1 MKEWSLRKKITRE
14 HTELV
19 DHYPEIVSQALFYRG
34 VTTVDE
40 ANKFFN
46 PKYEDALHD
55 PFLMKDMM
63 KAALR
68 IVAAINNQERI
79 VVYADYDCDGI
90 PAATILHDLFKKIE
104 FNNFEVYI
112 PHRQNE
118 GYGVNIG
125 SVRELCSRG
134 ADLFITVDCGITD
147 FEAAG
152 EAKQL
157 GADFIITDHH
167 ETKETL
173 PDAFAIVNPKRKDD
187 NYPCKMLSGS
197 GVAFKL
203 AQAIVAVGN
212 FNIREGW
219 EKWLLDM
226 ASLGTVADMVPL
238 QGENRAIAQFGLSVL
253 RKTRRPGLQNLYYRS
268 RIDPASLT
276 EEDIGFAIAPRINA
290 ASRIGVPSVAFTF
303 VSTDEH
309 SEAVAAFNYLENKNT
324 ERKSLVDAVIR
335 EAREMAN
342 ASDRRELLLIGR
354 EGWNPGI
361 LGLVAGRLSEEYKK
375 TVFCWGG
382 EGGCLKGS
390 CRSDGSVSL
399 VDLMSKLPEEIFSEF
414 GGHHLAGGFSIK
426 KEALSFAEEKLCRAY
441 SDVLDEKLAHE
452 IIIDQKIGL
461 EEVSWDLYNMLEKM
475 APFGI
480 GNPRPIFFFQN
491 VEVDSLK
498 KFGKK
503 GDHLQI
509 ELRKKDNNT
518 ISAYDFF
525 KNESSFPGV
534 YLRRGSLLDLAATIE
549 KNNFGRRPSLRLRIV
564 DIK

>member
-1 MKEWSLRKKITRE
+1 MKEWSLRNKITRE
-14 HTELV
+14 HTELF
-19 DHYPEIVSQALFYRG
+19 DHYPEIVAQTLFYRG
-34 VTTVDE
+34 VATVDE

-68 IVAAINNQERI
+68 VVAAINNKERI
-79 VVYADYDCDGI
+79 VIYADYDCDGI
-90 PAATILHDLFKKIE
+90 PAATIIHDLFKKIG

-118 GYGVNIG
+118 GYGVNVA
-125 SVRELCSRG
+125 SVQELCSRG

-147 FEAAG
+147 FEAVA
-152 EAKQL
+152 EARSL

-173 PDAFAIVNPKRKDD
+173 PDAFAVVNPKRKDD

-203 AQAIVAVGN
+203 AQAVIAVGGFDIN
-212 FNIREGW
+212 EGW

-226 ASLGTVADMVPL
+226 AGLGTVADMVPL
-238 QGENRAIAQFGLSVL
+238 QGENRVIAQFGLSVL

-303 VSTDEH
+303 ISTDDQGK
-309 SEAVAAFNYLENKNT
+309 AITAFNYLENKNT
-324 ERKSLVDAVIR
+324 ERKSLVDTIIR
-335 EAREMAN
+335 EARDIADIN
-342 ASDRRELLLIGR
+342 RHKNLLLVGR

-382 EGGCLKGS
+382 EGDCLKGS

-399 VDLMSKLPEEIFSEF
+399 VNLMSKLPEEIFSEF

-426 KEALSFAEEKLCRAY
+426 KESLSFAEEKLCSVYA
-441 SDVLDEKLAHE
+441 DILEEKLADE

-461 EEVSWDLYNMLEKM
+461 EDINWDLYNILEKM
-475 APFGI
+475 APFGT
-480 GNPRPIFFFQN
+480 GNPRPVFFFQN
-491 VEVDSLK
+491 VEVDTVK

-509 ELRKKDNNT
+509 ELKKDDGVT

-525 KNESSFPGV
+525 KNENSFPGV
-534 YLRRGSLLDLAATIE
+534 DLKRGSFLDLAATIE